1 MVARSAAHASE
12 AYAMLTR
19 RDLALTAAEAAA
31 FAVLL
36 GARLARSG
44 PIAATPLDALFTQFA
59 DEMLRRVP
67 ERATSLGLDVGKLA
81 PLRFELHE
89 ASLEA
94 IAQDKRDTAR
104 RLSQLQAI
112 DRAGLSGLP
121 AANYDT
127 VLFSL
132 QVDAES
138 GRLFK
143 YGTGGARSPY
153 VLSQLTGAYQAVP
166 DFLDT
171 QHPIKTQA
179 DAEAYLARIQ
189 AFVRLMDQELEVF
202 HHDIALDVAP
212 PDFILDKTLV
222 QMNLFLATPVDK
234 ATLVTSLARRA
245 LAAKLDAG
253 YATRAATLYTQ
264 QVLPALQRQADA
276 LTHARVGAGHDA
288 GVARLPEGAD
298 FYRLGLKTYT
308 TASLTPSEIHKTGEA
323 LVASLSAQ
331 IGSALDKQGMRD
343 GSVGQ
348 RLATLAADKRYL
360 YEDTDAAK
368 DQLIADLNARV
379 AAMQARLPDRFDTL
393 PKVTVQIRRVPKAIE
408 AGAPGGYYQRGALD
422 GSRPGAYYINL
433 RDTAEWPRWTLS
445 TLTYHEAIPG
455 HHLQISLAQETP
467 GLPLIRKMGGF
478 SGYAEGWA
486 LYAEQLAVEMGM
498 YDDDPLGHIG
508 QLQAAL
514 FRAVRL
520 VVDSGLHAQ
529 GWSREQAVDYYVDA
543 LGEKRSAAITEVE
556 RYCVWPGQ
564 ACSYMIGKLTWLRLR
579 DRAREALG
587 NKFDIKKFHDAGLLS
602 GSLPLDVLDRVI
614 ADFIK
619 A

>member
-1 MVARSAAHASE
+1 
-12 AYAMLTR
+12 MLTR
-19 RDLALTAAEAAA
+19 RDLTLTAALATL
-31 FAVLL
+31 VR
-36 GARLARSG
+36 ARPSMADTIS
-44 PIAATPLDALFTQFA
+44 PSPLDALFSRLA
-59 DEMLRRVP
+59 DEMLHRVP
-67 ERATSLGLDVGKLA
+67 ERATSLGLDVGALA
-81 PLRFELHE
+81 PLRGELHQG
-89 ASLEA
+89 SLSA

-104 RLSQLQAI
+104 HLAELKAVG
-112 DRAGLSGLP
+112 RAGLSGLQ

-127 VLFSL
+127 MLFSL
-132 QVDAES
+132 DVDDEA
-138 GRLFK
+138 GRSFD
-143 YGTGGARSPY
+143 YGTGSARSPY
-153 VLSQLTGAYQAVP
+153 VLSQLTGAYQSVP
-166 DFLDT
+166 DFMDT
-171 QHPIKTQA
+171 QHPIKKAGDA
-179 DAEAYLARIQ
+179 DAYLARVD
-189 AFVRLMDQELEVF
+189 AFARLMDQELDVF
-202 HHDIALDVAP
+202 HHDAGLGVVP
-212 PDFILDKTLV
+212 PDFILDKALV
-222 QMNLFLATPVDK
+222 QMNLFLSTPAEK
-234 ATLVTSLARRA
+234 ATLVSSLARRA
-245 LAAKLDAG
+245 SAAKLDGG
-253 YATRAATLYTQ
+253 YASKAAALYTQ
-264 QVLPALQRQADA
+264 KIVPALQRQADA
-276 LTHARVGAGHDA
+276 LRAARPGAVHEA
-288 GVARLPEGAD
+288 GVARLPKGAE

-308 TASLTPSEIHKTGEA
+308 TASLSPDHIHKTGLE

-331 IGSALDKQGMRD
+331 IDAALAKQGMKD

-348 RLATLAADKRYL
+348 RLAALAADKRYV
-360 YEDTDAAK
+360 YDDTDAAK
-368 DQLIADLNARV
+368 EQLIADLNARV
-379 AAMQARLPDRFDTL
+379 AKMQAKLPERFDTL

-498 YDDDPLGHIG
+498 YADDPLGHIG

-529 GWSREQAVDYYVDA
+529 DWSREHAVDYYVAA
-543 LGEKRSAAITEVE
+543 LGTKRSAAITEVE

-564 ACSYMIGKLTWLRLR
+564 ACSYMIGKLAWLRLR
-579 DRAREALG
+579 DQAQTAMGR
-587 NKFDIKKFHDAGLLS
+587 KFDIKKFHDAGLLS
-602 GSLPLDVLDRVI
+602 GSLPLDVLDTVI
-614 ADFIK
+614 ADYAK

>member
-1 MVARSAAHASE
+1 M
-12 AYAMLTR
+12 AM
-19 RDLALTAAEAAA
+19 TAAGACA

-36 GARLARSG
+36 RTRQSTAQ
-44 PIAATPLDALFTQFA
+44 AAPGTKSPLDTLFTQFA
-59 DEMLRRVP
+59 EEMLQRQP
-67 ERATSLGLDVGKLA
+67 EAATSLGLDVGKLA
-81 PLRFELHE
+81 PLRARLQEG
-89 ASLEA
+89 SLAA

-104 RLSQLQAI
+104 RLAQLKSI
-112 DRAGLSGLP
+112 DRARLTGLQ

-132 QVDAES
+132 EVDDEA
-138 GRLFK
+138 GRLFD
-143 YGTGGARSPY
+143 YGNGGAHSPY
-153 VLSQLTGAYQAVP
+153 VISQLTGAYQSIP

-171 QHPIKTQA
+171 QHPVKTA
-179 DAEAYLARIQ
+179 EDAQAYLSRIA

-202 HHDIALDVAP
+202 HHDAGLGVVP
-212 PDFILDKTLV
+212 PDFILDKALV
-222 QMNLFLATPVDK
+222 QMSLFLDTPADK

-245 LAAKLDAG
+245 AAAKLDAS
-253 YATRAATLYTQ
+253 YASKAAALYREG
-264 QVLPALQRQADA
+264 VLPALQRQADA
-276 LTHARVGAGHDA
+276 LHAARAHAVHDA
-288 GVARLPEGAD
+288 GVARLPKGAE

-308 TASLTPSEIHKTGEA
+308 TASLSPADIHKTGLD

-331 IGSALDKQGMRD
+331 IDQALAKHGMKS
-343 GSVGQ
+343 GSVGA
-348 RLATLAADKRYL
+348 RLAALATDKRYV
-360 YEDTDAAK
+360 YDNTDAAK
-368 DQLIADLNARV
+368 AQLIADLNARV
-379 AAMQARLPDRFDTL
+379 AKMQAKLPERFDTL

-408 AGAPGGYYQRGALD
+408 AGAPGGYYQPGALD

-467 GLPLIRKMGGF
+467 GLPLIRKMTFF

-498 YDDDPLGHIG
+498 YDDDPIGHIG

-520 VVDSGLHAQ
+520 VVDSGLHAE
-529 GWSREQAVDYYVDA
+529 GWSREHAVDYYVGA
-543 LGEKRSAAITEVE
+543 LGAKRSAAITEVE

-579 DRAREALG
+579 AKAQAAMGD
-587 NKFDIKKFHDAGLLS
+587 KFQIRKFHDAGLLS
-602 GSLPLDVLDRVI
+602 GSLPLDVLDRVV
-614 ADFIK
+614 DDYIK
-619 A
+619 V